1 MSHSA
6 LTALSSEYNCIES
19 EHHRG
24 ADLQQREGVPG
35 QQHWDRPV
43 ISTLMRFNGKTGK
56 MADHRESA
64 CAPHLMAKVMWHFP
78 SNWIHSSESNWP
90 WREVTY
96 LQAGVVTCVCVC
108 VCVCVWVRGLRKSLR
123 HWEWG
128 CFCFISHFQ
137 SLFDSQYLVLLLQ
150 DRVRVRPYDIFHTPL
165 FSFNPMKG
173 PKQHCIDP
181 ANRYS
186 RRSQSS
192 IYLISL
198 RLRAP
203 LLSRKLIKADQWAT
217 LLHCV

>member
-56 MADHRESA
+56 TADHRESA

-108 VCVCVWVRGLRKSLR
+108 VCVSEGVEEEFETLGMRMFSLHFTFPESVWQSIFG
-123 HWEWG
+123 
-128 CFCFISHFQ
+128 FI
-137 SLFDSQYLVLLLQ
+137 
-150 DRVRVRPYDIFHTPL
+150 IT
-165 FSFNPMKG
+165 G
-173 PKQHCIDP
+173 
-181 ANRYS
+181 
-186 RRSQSS
+186 
-192 IYLISL
+192 
-198 RLRAP
+198 
-203 LLSRKLIKADQWAT
+203 
-217 LLHCV
+217 